1 MVLATV
7 ESEILFELRF
17 RYFLLDISEPI
28 NIRRYPS
35 MGNVDNNYLILQ
47 LQKKNPTDKQVLIL
61 IMETYLYTSELPL
74 I

>member
-1 MVLATV
+1 
-7 ESEILFELRF
+7 
-17 RYFLLDISEPI
+17 
-28 NIRRYPS
+28 
-35 MGNVDNNYLILQ
+35 MGNVDKNYLILQ

>member
-1 MVLATV
+1 
-7 ESEILFELRF
+7 
-17 RYFLLDISEPI
+17 
-28 NIRRYPS
+28 
-35 MGNVDNNYLILQ
+35 MGNIDNNYLILQ